1 MSLRV
6 KTIINDEF
14 KIVTLKNEETLSIRD
29 KLVKIGDISSIDVW
43 FDDKV
48 WIFIS
53 AVFDLTTPLR

>member
-29 KLVKIGDISSIDVW
+29 KLVKIGDISSIGVW
-43 FDDKV
+43 FDDKA

-53 AVFDLTTPLR
+53 AVFDLTGPLR

>member
-14 KIVTLKNEETLSIRD
+14 KIVALKNEETLSIRD
-29 KLVKIGDISSIDVW
+29 KLVKIGDISSIGVW
-43 FDDKV
+43 FDDKG

-53 AVFDLTTPLR
+53 AVFDLTGPLR